1 MKIFIFIF
9 SFYLIV
15 LAIVPCNDK
24 DNCRYQD
31 KEHSL
36 YKVTDHSDHDSD
48 TEHCSPFCICAC
60 CGHSIN
66 NIFYASTIYSL
77 KPVVEEI
84 FPIYYT
90 SFFSEVY
97 LSIWQPPKIS

>member
-1 MKIFIFIF
+1 MKVLTLIF
-9 SFYLIV
+9 SFYL
-15 LAIVPCNDK
+15 LAMAVRPCSDC
-24 DNCRYQD
+24 DFQD
-31 KEHSL
+31 VKRDIYTTSE
-36 YKVTDHSDHDSD
+36 HSDHESGN
-48 TEHCSPFCICAC
+48 ENCSPFCICAC
-60 CGHSIN
+60 CGQSIT
-66 NIFYASTIYSL
+66 NIFYPSTIYRL